1 MALMDVRFRYSDH
14 LVGLIEDAAVAA
26 TRIATAPVSSLAA
39 EALRAKRD
47 AGRLSARL
55 DASPLDDATAD
66 AVDAGS
72 WARPAE
78 ERWLDEAAGEGWLGE
93 PAGRRLDEAPGGR
106 VTGEPAGDAA
116 AAQPTDGWAMAL
128 KLDGMPTQQVAAVEY
143 ANLLACYD
151 AESELAN
158 QLFEAPLTVL
168 TTLHGVICRG
178 LVAADILGRPRR
190 TIQAVHDGAQ
200 GRVIFNTPDPR
211 VVPRLL
217 DGLVDWLGA
226 TGPAGSAGL
235 PTLVVAGVVHER
247 LLEWQP
253 FEAGNGRLARAAA
266 RLVLR
271 ARGLDPAAVAVPERT
286 LAADPGG
293 YHNEV
298 AATVHRRGDL
308 GPWLELHAEA
318 VVAGLAAVAR
328 RLVGHSPAPPA
339 RAVQIAG
346 RMAFG
351 ATITLAEYVA
361 ATGLSRETAAA
372 DLRALVL
379 AGMLRHD
386 PHTRGL
392 RFRRV

>member
-1 MALMDVRFRYSDH
+1 MDVRFHYSDH
-14 LVGLIEDAAVAA
+14 LVGLVEDAAAA
-26 TRIATAPVSSLAA
+26 AARIAAAPPEGLAA
-39 EALRAKRD
+39 EAQRAKRD

-66 AVDAGS
+66 AVDAGT
-72 WARPAE
+72 WVWPAGK
-78 ERWLDEAAGEGWLGE
+78 RRFDE
-93 PAGRRLDEAPGGR
+93 PAGERRSDDSAGNVAAPQ
-106 VTGEPAGDAA
+106 AG
-116 AAQPTDGWAMAL
+116 GWATAL
-128 KLDGMPTQQVAAVEY
+128 KLDGMATQQVAAVEY

-151 AESELAN
+151 AEAELAD

-168 TTLHGVICRG
+168 TTLHGLICRG
-178 LVAADILGRPRR
+178 LVAPQVVGRPRR

-200 GRVIFNTPDPR
+200 GRVLYNTPDPR
-211 VVPRLL
+211 VVPRLV
-217 DGLVDWLGA
+217 DGLVEWLGA
-226 TGPAGSAGL
+226 TGSAGSAGL

-271 ARGLDPAAVAVPERT
+271 ARGLDPTAVAVPERT

-298 AATVHRRGDL
+298 AATIHRRGDL
-308 GPWLELHAEA
+308 GPWLEWHTEA

-351 ATITLAEYVA
+351 ATITLGEYAA
-361 ATGLSRETAAA
+361 ATGLSRDTAAA
-372 DLRALVL
+372 DLRALVS
-379 AGMLRHD
+379 AGALRRD

-392 RFRRV
+392 RFRGV

>member
-1 MALMDVRFRYSDH
+1 MDVRFHYSDH
-14 LVGLIEDAAVAA
+14 LVGLVEDAAAA
-26 TRIATAPVSSLAA
+26 AARIAAAPPEGLAA
-39 EALRAKRD
+39 EAQRAKRD

-66 AVDAGS
+66 AVDAGT
-72 WARPAE
+72 WVWPAGK
-78 ERWLDEAAGEGWLGE
+78 RRFDE
-93 PAGRRLDEAPGGR
+93 PAGERRSDDSAGNVAAPQ
-106 VTGEPAGDAA
+106 AG
-116 AAQPTDGWAMAL
+116 GWATAL
-128 KLDGMPTQQVAAVEY
+128 KLDGMATQQVAAVEY

-151 AESELAN
+151 AEAELAD

-168 TTLHGVICRG
+168 TTLHGLICRG
-178 LVAADILGRPRR
+178 LVAPQVVGRPRR

-200 GRVIFNTPDPR
+200 GRVLYNTPDPR
-211 VVPRLL
+211 VVPRLV
-217 DGLVDWLGA
+217 DGLVEWLGA
-226 TGPAGSAGL
+226 TGSAGSAGL

-271 ARGLDPAAVAVPERT
+271 ARGLDPTAVAVPERT
-286 LAADPGG
+286 LAADPSG

-298 AATVHRRGDL
+298 AATIHRRGDL
-308 GPWLELHAEA
+308 GPWLEWHTEA

-351 ATITLAEYVA
+351 ATITLGQYAA
-361 ATGLSRETAAA
+361 ATGLSRDTAAA
-372 DLRALVL
+372 DLRALVS
-379 AGMLRHD
+379 AGTLRRD

-392 RFRRV
+392 TFRRR

>member
-1 MALMDVRFRYSDH
+1 
-14 LVGLIEDAAVAA
+14 
-26 TRIATAPVSSLAA
+26 
-39 EALRAKRD
+39 
-47 AGRLSARL
+47 L

-66 AVDAGS
+66 AVDAGT
-72 WARPAE
+72 WVWPAGK
-78 ERWLDEAAGEGWLGE
+78 RRFDE
-93 PAGRRLDEAPGGR
+93 PAGERRSDDSAGNVAAPQ
-106 VTGEPAGDAA
+106 AG
-116 AAQPTDGWAMAL
+116 GWATAL
-128 KLDGMPTQQVAAVEY
+128 KLDGMATQQVAAVEY

-151 AESELAN
+151 AEAELAD

-168 TTLHGVICRG
+168 TTLHGLICRG
-178 LVAADILGRPRR
+178 LVAPQVVGRPRR

-200 GRVIFNTPDPR
+200 GRVLYNTPDPR
-211 VVPRLL
+211 VVPRLV
-217 DGLVDWLGA
+217 DGLVEWLGA
-226 TGPAGSAGL
+226 TGSAGSAGL

-253 FEAGNGRLARAAA
+253 FEAGNGRVARAAA

-286 LAADPGG
+286 LAADPSG

-298 AATVHRRGDL
+298 AATIHRRGDL
-308 GPWLELHAEA
+308 GPWLEWHTEA

-351 ATITLAEYVA
+351 ATITLGQYAA
-361 ATGLSRETAAA
+361 ATGLSRDTAAA
-372 DLRALVL
+372 DLRALVS
-379 AGMLRHD
+379 AGTLRRD

-392 RFRRV
+392 TFRRR

>member
-1 MALMDVRFRYSDH
+1 MDVRFHYSDH
-14 LVGLIEDAAVAA
+14 LVGLVEDAAAA
-26 TRIATAPVSSLAA
+26 AARIAAAPPEGLAA
-39 EALRAKRD
+39 EAQRAKRD

-66 AVDAGS
+66 AVDAGT
-72 WARPAE
+72 WVWPAGK
-78 ERWLDEAAGEGWLGE
+78 RRFDE
-93 PAGRRLDEAPGGR
+93 PAGERRSDDSAGNVAAPQ
-106 VTGEPAGDAA
+106 AG
-116 AAQPTDGWAMAL
+116 GWATAL
-128 KLDGMPTQQVAAVEY
+128 KLDGMATQQVAAVEY

-151 AESELAN
+151 AEAELAD

-168 TTLHGVICRG
+168 TTLHGLICRG
-178 LVAADILGRPRR
+178 LVAPQVVGRPRR

-200 GRVIFNTPDPR
+200 GRVLYNTPDPR
-211 VVPRLL
+211 VVPRLV
-217 DGLVDWLGA
+217 DGLVEWLGA
-226 TGPAGSAGL
+226 TGSAGSAGL

-253 FEAGNGRLARAAA
+253 FEAGNGRLARATA

-271 ARGLDPAAVAVPERT
+271 ARGLDPTAVAVPERT
-286 LAADPGG
+286 LAADPSG

-298 AATVHRRGDL
+298 AATIHRRGDL
-308 GPWLELHAEA
+308 GPWLEWHTEA

-379 AGMLRHD
+379 AGMLRRD

-392 RFRRV
+392 TFRRR

>member
-1 MALMDVRFRYSDH
+1 MDVRFHYSDH
-14 LVGLIEDAAVAA
+14 LVGLVEDAAAA
-26 TRIATAPVSSLAA
+26 AARIAAAPPEGLAA
-39 EALRAKRD
+39 EAQRAKRD

-66 AVDAGS
+66 AVDAGT
-72 WARPAE
+72 WVWPAGK
-78 ERWLDEAAGEGWLGE
+78 RRFDE
-93 PAGRRLDEAPGGR
+93 PAGERRSDDSAGNVAAPQ
-106 VTGEPAGDAA
+106 AG
-116 AAQPTDGWAMAL
+116 GWATAL
-128 KLDGMPTQQVAAVEY
+128 KLDGMATQQVAAVEY

-151 AESELAN
+151 AEAELAD

-168 TTLHGVICRG
+168 TTLHGLICRG
-178 LVAADILGRPRR
+178 LVAPQVVGRPRR

-200 GRVIFNTPDPR
+200 GRVLYNTPDPR
-211 VVPRLL
+211 VVPRLV
-217 DGLVDWLGA
+217 DGLVEWLGA
-226 TGPAGSAGL
+226 TGSAGSAGL

-253 FEAGNGRLARAAA
+253 FEAGNGRLARATA

-271 ARGLDPAAVAVPERT
+271 ARGLDPTAVAVPERT
-286 LAADPGG
+286 LAADPSG

-298 AATVHRRGDL
+298 AATIHRRGDL
-308 GPWLELHAEA
+308 GPWLEWHTEA

-351 ATITLAEYVA
+351 ATITLGQYAA
-361 ATGLSRETAAA
+361 ATGLSRDTAAA
-372 DLRALVL
+372 DLRALVS
-379 AGMLRHD
+379 AGTLRRD

-392 RFRRV
+392 TFRRR

>member
-1 MALMDVRFRYSDH
+1 MDVRFHYSDH
-14 LVGLIEDAAVAA
+14 LVGLVEDAAAA
-26 TRIATAPVSSLAA
+26 AARIAAAPPEGLAA
-39 EALRAKRD
+39 EAQRAKRD

-66 AVDAGS
+66 AVDAGT
-72 WARPAE
+72 WVWPAGK
-78 ERWLDEAAGEGWLGE
+78 RRFDE
-93 PAGRRLDEAPGGR
+93 PAGERRSDDSAGNVAAPQ
-106 VTGEPAGDAA
+106 AG
-116 AAQPTDGWAMAL
+116 GWATAL
-128 KLDGMPTQQVAAVEY
+128 KLDGMATQQVAAVEY

-151 AESELAN
+151 AEAELAD

-168 TTLHGVICRG
+168 TTLHGLICRG
-178 LVAADILGRPRR
+178 LVAPQVVGRPRR

-200 GRVIFNTPDPR
+200 GRVLYNTPDPR
-211 VVPRLL
+211 VVPRLV
-217 DGLVDWLGA
+217 DGLVEWLGA
-226 TGPAGSAGL
+226 TGSAGSAGL

-253 FEAGNGRLARAAA
+253 FEAGNGRLARATA

-271 ARGLDPAAVAVPERT
+271 ARGLDPTAVAVPERT
-286 LAADPGG
+286 LAADPSG

-298 AATVHRRGDL
+298 AATIHRRGDL
-308 GPWLELHAEA
+308 GPWLEWHTEA

-351 ATITLAEYVA
+351 ATITLGEYAA
-361 ATGLSRETAAA
+361 ATGLSRDTAAA
-372 DLRALVL
+372 DLRALVS
-379 AGMLRHD
+379 AGTLRRD

-392 RFRRV
+392 TFRRR

>member
-1 MALMDVRFRYSDH
+1 MDVRFHYSDH
-14 LVGLIEDAAVAA
+14 LVGLVEDAAAA
-26 TRIATAPVSSLAA
+26 AARIDAAPPEGLAA
-39 EALRAKRD
+39 EAQRAKRD

-66 AVDAGS
+66 AVDAGT
-72 WARPAE
+72 WVWPAGK
-78 ERWLDEAAGEGWLGE
+78 RRFDE
-93 PAGRRLDEAPGGR
+93 PAGERRSDDSAGNVAAPQ
-106 VTGEPAGDAA
+106 AG
-116 AAQPTDGWAMAL
+116 GWATAL
-128 KLDGMPTQQVAAVEY
+128 KLDGMAPQQVAAVEY

-151 AESELAN
+151 AEAELAD

-168 TTLHGVICRG
+168 TTLHGLICRG
-178 LVAADILGRPRR
+178 LVAPQVVGRPRR

-200 GRVIFNTPDPR
+200 GRVLYNTPDPR
-211 VVPRLL
+211 VVPRLV
-217 DGLVDWLGA
+217 DGLVEWLGA
-226 TGPAGSAGL
+226 TGSAGSAGL

-271 ARGLDPAAVAVPERT
+271 ARGLDPTAVAVPERT
-286 LAADPGG
+286 LAADPSG

-298 AATVHRRGDL
+298 AATIHRRGDL
-308 GPWLELHAEA
+308 GPWLEWHTEA

-351 ATITLAEYVA
+351 ATITLGEYAA
-361 ATGLSRETAAA
+361 ATGLSRDTAAV
-372 DLRALVL
+372 DLRALVS
-379 AGMLRHD
+379 AGTLRRD

-392 RFRRV
+392 TFRRR